1 MLNFSRLKTLNY
13 IMDMHVHESSS
24 VIFFIKI
31 RFCRVF
37 MVKKLPGKR
46 ETLIRYFSKFLAIAI
61 AYLVMI
67 ECTSQP
73 EQHMNMVVFRVV
85 DILIKLLY

>member
-1 MLNFSRLKTLNY
+1 MYTKVQVS
-13 IMDMHVHESSS
+13 
-24 VIFFIKI
+24 FIKV
-31 RFCRVF
+31 RSGPVTWSGRVF
-37 MVKKLPGKR
+37 TVKNLPGKM

>member
-1 MLNFSRLKTLNY
+1 
-13 IMDMHVHESSS
+13 
-24 VIFFIKI
+24 
-31 RFCRVF
+31 
-37 MVKKLPGKR
+37 MVKNLPGKM
-46 ETLIRYFSKFLAIAI
+46 ETLIQYFSKFLAIAI
-61 AYLVMI
+61 ACLVMI

>member
-1 MLNFSRLKTLNY
+1 
-13 IMDMHVHESSS
+13 
-24 VIFFIKI
+24 
-31 RFCRVF
+31 
-37 MVKKLPGKR
+37 MVKNLPGKM
-46 ETLIRYFSKFLAIAI
+46 ETLIQYFLKFLAIAI
-61 AYLVMI
+61 ACLVMI